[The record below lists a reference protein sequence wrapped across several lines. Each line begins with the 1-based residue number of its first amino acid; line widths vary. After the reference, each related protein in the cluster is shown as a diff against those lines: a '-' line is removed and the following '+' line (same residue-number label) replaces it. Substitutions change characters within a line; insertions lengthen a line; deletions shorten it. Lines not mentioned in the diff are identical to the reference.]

1 MSQKLRN
8 FAYFT
13 KSALFTLLIHGVL
26 IAALVVGLWWPFANK
41 NERPKVKPIQA
52 QVISEKEIQEQVDV
66 QKKKLEEQ
74 KRVADELE
82 ALKKKKEEEE
92 KRVKELEEK
101 RKQEEIERV
110 EREKEETARKAEEEK
125 KRKADAEK
133 KRKEEEKKKAEE
145 EKKRKE
151 EEERKRKEEE
161 KRKAEEEKKR
171 KEEEKRRREAEEK
184 RQREE
189 ALRKQ
194 LEEEQI
200 QAEAQQA
207 MISFSSRIT
216 SAIEREWN
224 RPASVRAGLV
234 ADIKIRVSRSGDV
247 LSAQVVKSSGD
258 AFFDRSAEVAT
269 KKASPLPFPP
279 DPRYY
284 EYNNTFIVR
293 FNPDDY

>member
-8 FAYFT
+8 FAYVT

-26 IAALVVGLWWPFANK
+26 IAALVVGLWWPFADR

-52 QVISEKEIQEQVDV
+52 QAISEKEIQEHVDK

-74 KRVADELE
+74 KRVAEELE

-110 EREKEETARKAEEEK
+110 EREKEEKARKEKEEAERLE
-125 KRKADAEK
+125 AEK
-133 KRKEEEKKKAEE
+133 KRKAEE

-171 KEEEKRRREAEEK
+171 KEEEKKRREAEEK

-194 LEEEQI
+194 LEAEQI

-207 MISFSSRIT
+207 MMSFSSRIT

-234 ADIKIRVSRSGDV
+234 ADIKIRVSRNGDV